1 MVPYYFDIPELEL
14 PFDVD
19 EKPYVQHPADYM
31 SPTGLGLGGNSFQ
44 YKVVPEN
51 WYEDVKPYRRSTVF
65 SLFYLLKFN
74 WVSRKIIAIYRSI
87 LRRS

>member
-31 SPTGLGLGGNSFQ
+31 SPTGLGLGGYSFQ
-44 YKVVPEN
+44 YKVLP
-51 WYEDVKPYRRSTVF
+51 F
-65 SLFYLLKFN
+65 SFQN
-74 WVSRKIIAIYRSI
+74 QM
-87 LRRS
+87 